1 MTELCSVCNKDIS
14 TLPEEGCEQCGQTF
28 DPLMP
33 DNNIPLDFSQE
44 VDTTYVPDT
53 DDDWAGEDLSEL
65 KES

>member
-1 MTELCSVCNKDIS
+1 MERCTVCDKDLS
-14 TLPEEGCEQCGQTF
+14 TLPEEGCEQCGVNY

-33 DNNIPLDFSQE
+33 ANTAPLDFSQE
-44 VDTTYVPDT
+44 VSTKYIPDT